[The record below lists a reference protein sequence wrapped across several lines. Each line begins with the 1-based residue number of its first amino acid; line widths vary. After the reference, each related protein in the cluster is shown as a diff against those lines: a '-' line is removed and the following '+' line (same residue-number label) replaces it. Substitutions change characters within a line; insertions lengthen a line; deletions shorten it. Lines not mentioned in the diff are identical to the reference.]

1 MCEDQR
7 AMKGDFFSAIS
18 PTHGTQTSPRHP
30 KLYTH
35 ILHLYPPKK
44 ITWYFRQEHLSKLSW
59 IAISHSRRCHT
70 FCEKKRRKEGNFCRF
85 FSGNHHCLLWGTVKT
100 PTLLFVPP
108 GSFLIFWLP
117 QQCYRWGLVRSHA
130 FFALGCRW
138 RMLIDDTKNHLT
150 FLKAVTRCD
159 CFNERN
165 WKVHFWAVVCPSFSQ
180 SSFWEDSVHS
190 PLSAST
196 QTNGS
201 RFAHYPLPAEMTP
214 SFNHNSSENW
224 WKSLSSLSTL
234 PAGTP
239 TV

>member
-1 MCEDQR
+1 M
-7 AMKGDFFSAIS
+7 AAIS
-18 PTHGTQTSPRHP
+18 PTAPKHLHGTQNYIHIY
-30 KLYTH
+30 YTFIH
-35 ILHLYPPKK
+35 QRKSHDISGKSIFQNYLELLFPTHGGATHFAKK
-44 ITWYFRQEHLSKLSW
+44 NV
-59 IAISHSRRCHT
+59 
-70 FCEKKRRKEGNFCRF
+70 EKKETSVHF

-100 PTLLFVPP
+100 PTLLLVPP

-117 QQCYRWGLVRSHA
+117 QKCYRWGLVRSHA

-201 RFAHYPLPAEMTP
+201 CFAHYPLPAEMTP